1 MKKLRETYHNPVG
14 LATALLNA
22 AETDKKPRIH
32 QETDAHVKS
41 LRAAMLEE
49 EVELETFYFLHPILQ
64 RLSAKDAA
72 SWAKWTVSQ
81 RTRFNTEQQRLA
93 ADARK
98 AWKVGMAYNLESFSN
113 WREETTSDPG
123 EADDAGVNLAG
134 ARYQSSAAGSSRGG
148 CAIHGWS
155 APHRSADCNI
165 VKAMDSDTWLR
176 TARAT
181 NACMTCGEWFRR
193 GHQCLSR
200 TCDECGRPGHA
211 AFRCRHRNSDRRG
224 LGRTPSTATPYSGGP
239 PRDRRRHPDSAPHS
253 GSAATVSYT
262 HLTLPTNREV

>member
-1 MKKLRETYHNPVG
+1 M
-14 LATALLNA
+14 
-22 AETDKKPRIH
+22 
-32 QETDAHVKS
+32 
-41 LRAAMLEE
+41 
-49 EVELETFYFLHPILQ
+49 
-64 RLSAKDAA
+64 
-72 SWAKWTVSQ
+72 
-81 RTRFNTEQQRLA
+81 
-93 ADARK
+93 
-98 AWKVGMAYNLESFSN
+98 ESFSN

-155 APHRSADCNI
+155 APHHTADCNV

-211 AFRCRHRNSDRRG
+211 AFRCRHRDSDRRG
-224 LGRTPSTATPYSGGP
+224 LGRTPSTAAPYSGGP
-239 PRDRRRHPDSAPHS
+239 PRDRRRHPDPAPPVPSSAKRSRSNPRDKRAKGAPRERS
-253 GSAATVSYT
+253 AGDSQPPAPSPSERPGRGRGSRGKRSPGGKPKT
-262 HLTLPTNREV
+262 PNKE